1 MDFTEQPKNSLV
13 NLNQKT
19 QEMQIKKTYF
29 YEMPS
34 GRIEPV
40 EEKEAWEL
48 HKKGFKQIGVSDGSK
63 YALALKESR
72 QIFQLQGIEMA
83 QERLRKGFEEELEI
97 AKGHYETPPRND
109 IFGNGKAELNQM
121 IGKFK

>member
-1 MDFTEQPKNSLV
+1 
-13 NLNQKT
+13 
-19 QEMQIKKTYF
+19 
-29 YEMPS
+29 
-34 GRIEPV
+34 
-40 EEKEAWEL
+40 
-48 HKKGFKQIGVSDGSK
+48 
-63 YALALKESR
+63 
-72 QIFQLQGIEMA
+72 MA